1 MDERDPMTAPS
12 DSGLPVDET
21 GSSGFEM
28 LECSLDVGHG
38 KGDVVKALTPIAEES
53 ANRRFGC
60 QRLQNLETRTSD
72 CNHGFLDTLR
82 LDGLARD
89 RFCPVLFPQVGEGC
103 IEIVHGDCDVV
114 DVVRQHPARLPAATD
129 LGRD

>member
-21 GSSGFEM
+21 GSSGFKM
-28 LECSLDVGHG
+28 LESSLDVGHG
-38 KGDVVKALTPIAEES
+38 ESDVVKALTPIAEES

-72 CNHGFLDTLR
+72 RNHGFFDTLR
-82 LDGLARD
+82 LDGFARD
-89 RFCPVLFPQVGEGC
+89 RFCPVLFLQVGEGC